1 MNLEEKIVENLVFSE
16 EFCRKVLPHTQ
27 TKYFEDHVN
36 QVIVSEVADY
46 FAKYNKPI
54 SKDILEIQCLARTD
68 LTQNDARAIPEFIAK
83 LERTETNL
91 DWLITETEK
100 YYQKRSVYNAILDSI
115 QIIDGADKKRS
126 EDAIPSLLSEAL
138 AVSFDM
144 QVGHDYLQDSDK
156 RFDFYHSKEEGIP
169 FDLERLNHITDGAGM
184 RKKSLTA
191 VGARTGGGKSV
202 MMCHVAANTLRQG
215 KNVLYITL
223 EMSEE
228 RIAQRIDANL
238 LNIPMQSLTSL
249 TRDVFET
256 KLDKLR
262 AKTNGKLVIKEYPM
276 GSAHAGHFRALIEE
290 LKIKRAFT
298 PDLIVVDYLGIC
310 ASARVRNANANSY
323 TIMGSV
329 AEELRALGQEYNVP
343 VFTGV
348 QINRGGID
356 SSDIDM
362 TDTAE
367 SLKIV
372 FSLDLYIAM
381 IRTEELDELG
391 QVLVKVLKNRSGRA
405 GEKFVL
411 GIDLGKS
418 MLYDVEQSA
427 QRNIN
432 SGNRTHDEPLFDR
445 SKQKIVNS
453 DKFKF

>member
-27 TKYFEDHVN
+27 SKYFEDHVN
-36 QVIVSEVADY
+36 RVIVNEVADY

-169 FDLERLNHITDGAGM
+169 FDLERMNHITDGAGM
-184 RKKSLTA
+184 RKSTLSCVA
-191 VGARTGGGKSV
+191 SRTGGGKSV
-202 MMCHVAANTLRQG
+202 LMCHVAANTLRQG
-215 KNVLYITL
+215 GNVLYITL
-223 EMSEE
+223 EMAEE

-238 LNIPMQSLTSL
+238 MNVPMKSLKTMD
-249 TRDVFET
+249 RDTFNT

-310 ASARVRNANANSY
+310 ASQRVKTNSANSY
-323 TIMGSV
+323 TIYGSV
-329 AEELRALGQEYNVP
+329 AEELRSLAQEYKLP
-343 VFTGV
+343 VLTGV
-348 QINRGGID
+348 QINRAGIE

-362 TDTAE
+362 TDTSE
-367 SLKIV
+367 SMKIV
-372 FSLDLYIAM
+372 HSLDLYFGFV
-381 IRTEELDELG
+381 RTEELDEMG
-391 QVLVKVLKNRSGRA
+391 QILVKILKNRY
-405 GEKFVL
+405 GEQGYKFVL
-411 GIDLGKS
+411 GVDFSKS
-418 MLYDVEQSA
+418 LLYDVEQSA
-427 QRNIN
+427 QHGIHQTQPTN
-432 SGNRTHDEPLFDR
+432 DEPLFDR
-445 SKQKIVNS
+445 SRKPVNAE
-453 DKFKF
+453 KFKF